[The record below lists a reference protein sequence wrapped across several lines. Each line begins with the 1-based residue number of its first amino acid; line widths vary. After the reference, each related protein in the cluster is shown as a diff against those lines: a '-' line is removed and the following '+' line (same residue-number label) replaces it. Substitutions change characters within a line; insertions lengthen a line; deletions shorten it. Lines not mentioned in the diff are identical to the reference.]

1 MYRLS
6 RLILSH
12 SYHERYH
19 AYFPVACKDIFNG
32 ADILHYLE
40 REPHLVT
47 AILIVVTKDESSWSA
62 AHDACSRYMET
73 LISNLIFSGSMSV
86 GAVEALLILAEWA
99 PQRAQVTSII
109 GRGEEDYGAWMQV
122 GIAIRLGYLQRLEQ
136 TGLLQETENRDEQLG
151 RKRIAWAGK
160 HSCIISSV

>member
-1 MYRLS
+1 M
-6 RLILSH
+6 
-12 SYHERYH
+12 
-19 AYFPVACKDIFNG
+19 
-32 ADILHYLE
+32 
-40 REPHLVT
+40 T

-73 LISNLIFSGSMSV
+73 LISTLMFSGSMSV

-99 PQRAQVTSII
+99 PQRAQATSTI

-122 GIAIRLGYLQRLEQ
+122 GCAIRLGYLQRLEQ

-160 HSCIISSV
+160 IPT